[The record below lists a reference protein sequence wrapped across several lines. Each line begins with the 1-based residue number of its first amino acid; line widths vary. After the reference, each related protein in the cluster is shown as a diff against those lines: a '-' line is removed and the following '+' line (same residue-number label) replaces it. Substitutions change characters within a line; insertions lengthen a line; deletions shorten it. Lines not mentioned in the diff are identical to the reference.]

1 LVENACRAARRR
13 RLSQQCTG
21 FDSAAKL
28 DGEGMSYLR
37 RGEPMTESQYTA
49 TTFELYERLINRL
62 GLALETADVAVRLRD
77 EWADELELRG
87 LSRAEVDVIEA
98 WLTRCANKAGLD
110 VTLAPLSA
118 MTGTALVQRSAQPSR
133 KESVASKV
141 VWLKDREKGRALI
154 KPHHKSGP
162 LFRR

>member
-1 LVENACRAARRR
+1 
-13 RLSQQCTG
+13 
-21 FDSAAKL
+21 
-28 DGEGMSYLR
+28 
-37 RGEPMTESQYTA
+37 MTESQYTA

-87 LSRAEVDVIEA
+87 LSCAEVDVIEA
-98 WLTRCANKAGLD
+98 WLTRCASKTGHPL
-110 VTLAPLSA
+110 TLAAASGA
-118 MTGTALVQRSAQPSR
+118 VMQRVAQPSR
-133 KESVASKV
+133 KESAAAKV
-141 VWLKDREKGRALI
+141 VWLEDRKKGRVLI